1 MDDASAG
8 PAPAAPRSAS
18 PAPSGP
24 LAGAEWPSRVADT
37 VEDVVVAVH
46 DRAIRPLLL
55 VARGLVFGILVA
67 VMVFVLAVLV
77 SIALIKVL
85 DVYAFPGRV
94 WASYLVVGGFLTL
107 LGIVAFT
114 LGRARRQ
121 EEG

>member
-8 PAPAAPRSAS
+8 PAPAAARSA
-18 PAPSGP
+18 PSAAAGP
-24 LAGAEWPSRVADT
+24 LSGAEWPARVADT
-37 VEDVVVAVH
+37 VEDVVAAVH

-67 VMVFVLAVLV
+67 AMVFVLAVLV
-77 SIALIKVL
+77 SIALIRVL

-94 WASYLVVGGFLTL
+94 WASYLVVGGFLSL

-114 LGRARRQ
+114 LSRARRS